1 MKPLGVIT
9 FISGHY
15 YPSARR
21 AGFHNLA
28 DAAYRMGYKVNFVTV
43 GYSLLS
49 YLRRDYRTR
58 IRGIRANLNRA
69 VEIRPGFVSYVYA
82 TVWHPMTFLVPAVN
96 RLTMSMMDGY
106 GQGRLGALLPIVR
119 ETDIFVFESTPG
131 LFLFRRFQ
139 RENPDAKMIY
149 RVSDD
154 VRILRSTHPR
164 LVELEQEIAPLFHTV
179 SVPCAWMLGK
189 FPGLPTLRCDR
200 HGLDTAA
207 FDAVEGSP
215 YEAGTKNAIFVGT
228 GYVDLDCI
236 ASSAEGVPECN
247 FHIIGPMKDTL
258 NLKNVIYYGEIPF
271 RDTLPYIK
279 HADVGLG
286 TRDYREGFS
295 ASLTDSLKILQYRYC
310 GLPIVSPDFIDLA
323 RDGVFYYQ
331 PRNAA
336 SCVEAM
342 KGALSAGKDISRGD
356 EVQSWDEVMQ
366 SLLDAVTIN

>member
-1 MKPLGVIT
+1 MNSLNSVT
-9 FISGHY
+9 FITGHY
-15 YPSARR
+15 YLSPRR

-28 DAAYRMGYKVNFVTV
+28 DAAHRMGFNVNFVTV

-58 IRGIRANLNRA
+58 INGIHANINRS
-69 VEIRPGFVSYVYA
+69 VEIKPGFVSYVYA
-82 TVWHPMTFLVPAVN
+82 TAWHPMTFLVPAVN

-139 RENPDAKMIY
+139 RENPDARMIY

-154 VRILRSTHPR
+154 VRILRSSHPR
-164 LVELEQEIAPLFHTV
+164 LIELEQEIAPLFHTV
-179 SVPCAWMLGK
+179 SVPCTSMLDK
-189 FPGLPTLRCDR
+189 FPGLSTLRCDR
-200 HGLDTAA
+200 HGLDKAA
-207 FDAVEGSP
+207 FDAVKASP
-215 YEAGTKNAIFVGT
+215 YEAGTKNAVFVGT
-228 GYVDLDCI
+228 GYVDFDCI
-236 ASSAEGVPECN
+236 ASAAEGVQECN

-258 NLKNVIYYGEIPF
+258 NLKNVRYYGEIPF

-331 PRNAA
+331 PGNPA

-366 SLLDAVTIN
+366 SLLGAAPIN

>member
-1 MKPLGVIT
+1 MNPLGVIT

-58 IRGIRANLNRA
+58 IKGIHANLNRG

-228 GYVDLDCI
+228 GYLDLDCI
-236 ASSAEGVPECN
+236 ASSAKGVPECS
-247 FHIIGPMKDTL
+247 FHIIGPMK
-258 NLKNVIYYGEIPF
+258 NSINIQNVRFYGEVPF
-271 RDTLPYIK
+271 SKTLPYIK
-279 HADVGLG
+279 FADVGFL
-286 TRDYREGFS
+286 TLRYLKESSKSFS
-295 ASLTDSLKILQYRYC
+295 DSLKTIQYRYC
-310 GLPIVSPDFIDLA
+310 GLPIVSPDFINLD
-323 RDGVFYYQ
+323 RDSVYYYQ
-331 PRNAA
+331 PGNTD
-336 SCVEAM
+336 SCVRAVRE
-342 KGALSAGKDISRGD
+342 ALSAGKDSSRGD